1 MKKKLVSVF
10 LISTIVV
17 FTAACGNSNVS
28 ESTTQKSE
36 SEIATEETSTESS
49 EESASTKEVS
59 NTIKKDSNTIKAEKS
74 EEIKAPSVGDYGYV
88 VVQGSNQ
95 YYVEYAYEMTNEN
108 QFDIEFPTVK
118 ITVKD
123 ESGAILTTDEDVR
136 DHIAAGDTVA
146 QAGQVACDSIP
157 ASIEIVGIEPDEY
170 NIIDAGSTSATT
182 DFTISNLSLQSES
195 VTGEITNDSDS
206 DYDSVTITALYK
218 DADGNIVTGATDY
231 YTNKI
236 SAGETTAF
244 EIYCMFDPGDFDYET
259 VTVTAY
265 GDSY

>member
-1 MKKKLVSVF
+1 MVAEETF
-10 LISTIVV
+10 AEGTE
-17 FTAACGNSNVS
+17 
-28 ESTTQKSE
+28 EST
-36 SEIATEETSTESS
+36 
-49 EESASTKEVS
+49 SAEEVS
-59 NTIKKDSNTIKAEKS
+59 NIIKKDSNTIQAKESEK
-74 EEIKAPSVGDYGYV
+74 IKAPSVEDFGYV
-88 VVQGSNQ
+88 VIQGSNQ

-146 QAGQVACDSIP
+146 QAGQISCDAMP

-170 NIIDAGSTSATT
+170 NIIDAGSTSVTT

-195 VTGEITNDSDS
+195 VTGEITNNSDN

-218 DADGNIVTGATDY
+218 NADGKIVTGATEY

-244 EIYCMFDPGDFDYET
+244 EIYCMFDPGDFDYES

-265 GDSY
+265 GDRY